1 MDEKS
6 GSGDAAAAPRS
17 ASASVSA
24 AAPTPRELYYDDDD
38 AAADNRNVRMKKAWK
53 KARVVGFI
61 RLVEKAA
68 SQEKAD
74 LHKRILMLIHGKF
87 YSKKKA
93 KAAGTLLTDKDLQP
107 FDDII
112 NHYKKKYKKEQE
124 DAKLTPPPGGWD
136 TRGEL
141 SPELKSKLAYDW
153 KIPPKEMVGG
163 RKRKR
168 KTRRKKRRKSRKK
181 RKTRR
186 KKRRKKRKTK
196 RK

>member
-1 MDEKS
+1 MDEKA
-6 GSGDAAAAPRS
+6 GSGDAAAASGTR
-17 ASASVSA
+17 
-24 AAPTPRELYYDDDD
+24 LYYDDDD
-38 AAADNRNVRMKKAWK
+38 AAADNRTVRMKKAWK

-93 KAAGTLLTDKDLQP
+93 KEAGTELTDKDLQP

-124 DAKLTPPPGGWD
+124 DAKLPPPRGGWD
-136 TRGEL
+136 TIGEL
-141 SPELKSKLAYDW
+141 SPEEKRKLAY
-153 KIPPKEMVGG
+153 KFGIPPKEMVGG

-186 KKRRKKRKTK
+186 KKKRKKRKTK
-196 RK
+196 RR